1 MNIMNKVTL
10 QSMKKNKTRTIVT
23 IVGIILSVSM
33 VTAVTTIV
41 TSLQNYLY
49 ESAVYENG
57 SWHGMFQNIS
67 YEKGEEI
74 LRKDGL
80 FVIDSLKCLNPN
92 NLK

>member
-67 YEKGEEI
+67 FLTNRNNI
-74 LRKDGL
+74 
-80 FVIDSLKCLNPN
+80 VITFRIAFML
-92 NLK
+92 

>member
-23 IVGIILSVSM
+23 TVGITLSVSM

-49 ESAVYENG
+49 
-57 SWHGMFQNIS
+57 
-67 YEKGEEI
+67 
-74 LRKDGL
+74 
-80 FVIDSLKCLNPN
+80 
-92 NLK
+92 